1 MIYWHSGRVVSG
13 SHPRFCLPPPALSLR
28 VIRASRLHS
37 YAALFNSALGSPESP
52 GSGAG
57 FQPGL
62 LLVPGPV
69 GHSILEPLLTTG
81 CSPSG
86 LILYLGVLWASGIR
100 CGTSVLRVSI
110 SLPPLATQCLYG
122 KYHGQ
127 KTSPGQ
133 AKSFLMIS
141 WQSGRVVSGSHPR
154 FCLPLPALSLRIIRA
169 SRLHSYAAL
178 FNSVQFWGPF

>member
-1 MIYWHSGRVVSG
+1 MWHLVLRVSISPPPLATQCLYGKYHGQKTSPGQAKSFLMISWQSGRVVSG
-13 SHPRFCLPPPALSLR
+13 SHPRFCLPLPALSLR

-69 GHSILEPLLTTG
+69 GHLLLGPLLTTG

-127 KTSPGQ
+127 K
-133 AKSFLMIS
+133 K
-141 WQSGRVVSGSHPR
+141 
-154 FCLPLPALSLRIIRA
+154 PAPDRRN
-169 SRLHSYAAL
+169 H
-178 FNSVQFWGPF
+178 F

>member
-1 MIYWHSGRVVSG
+1 M
-13 SHPRFCLPPPALSLR
+13 PLPALSHR
-28 VIRASRLHS
+28 IIRASSLHS

-122 KYHGQ
+122 NISRSEA
-127 KTSPGQ
+127 SPGQ
-133 AKSFLMIS
+133 AKSFLMIY
-141 WQSGRVVSGSHPR
+141 WQSGRVVFGCHSR
-154 FCLPLPALSLRIIRA
+154 FACLSLPSLDVGVELKMVIR
-169 SRLHSYAAL
+169 SLSFL
-178 FNSVQFWGPF
+178 C